1 MRAQTGTLPLRT
13 SGGAGRFEVLPDGS
27 ILARLPSWR
36 GEVREAIRAAPRHL
50 RLWDQFRKG
59 WIFRPDPRAARAL
72 AETAKVAGVPLDGD
86 GAEWVTRCLGMPEC
100 GPVWVSRG
108 RDCVLV
114 WTESR
119 EASVLAGLEWVPGAV
134 WDRSLGCWRVPIRS
148 TSLRRLAERLD
159 LYCRG
164 APGWLR
170 EEADRAR
177 VQEEEMARLASAPRE
192 TAGAAGLREAILRA
206 LPDGLSLYPYQVAAV
221 EFIERAGGRALVG
234 DQMGL
239 GKTPVAIAWLLLH
252 PEARPAVVFCPGM
265 VRLHWIREL
274 GRWAPGESAEVVV
287 AADDVR
293 RLSASG
299 VRAVAAPSGSASV
312 TVVNYEV
319 ASRHLEALTRM
330 QPRAVVLDEAHW
342 IKERRAQRTRAVL
355 AVSRKARYVLALSG
369 TPVLNRPIEFYN
381 VLDLLRPGRFG
392 SWWDFA
398 RQYCGLHHNGFGWD
412 ARGATNLGE
421 LAWILR
427 GEGIMIRRTKDD
439 VLQEL
444 PPKRRVVL
452 HVELERALSAE
463 VDRAE
468 EEATRALLTEEAR
481 RWLSGAARPPGPAV
495 AALGKLRAALGAAK
509 AVALIPWL
517 AELATDR
524 PVVVFFHHVAPASEV
539 ARGLAASGIRAE
551 RLTGMEGAPERQ
563 SVVDRFQRGEVR
575 VICATYG
582 AAGVGLNLTAAS
594 DVVLA
599 EREWV
604 PAVEEQAEDRCHR
617 VGQTRGVTV
626 WVAMSDHRVDRALHA
641 VLEEKREILR
651 AVVDGGARQPQAAD
665 LLVDVAR
672 AVLSCA
678 RKEGALGL

>member
-1 MRAQTGTLPLRT
+1 MRAQTGLLFSRT
-13 SGGAGRFEVLPDGS
+13 GRFEVLPDGS

-36 GEVREAIRAAPRHL
+36 TEVRDAIRAAPRHL
-50 RLWDQFRKG
+50 RLWDQLQRA

-72 AETAKVAGVPLDGD
+72 AEAARAAGVPLDGES
-86 GAEWVTRCLGMPEC
+86 AAWVARCMDAPEC
-100 GPVWVSRG
+100 GPVWAGRG
-108 RDCVLV
+108 ADCVLV
-114 WTESR
+114 WTEGR
-119 EASVLAGLEWVPGAV
+119 EASALVGLEWVPGAS
-134 WDRSLGCWRVPIRS
+134 WDRALGCWKVPLKS
-148 TSLRRLAERLD
+148 TSLKRLVERLD

-164 APGWLR
+164 APAWLR
-170 EEADRAR
+170 QEADRTR
-177 VQEEEMARLASAPRE
+177 RQEEETARLASARRE
-192 TAGAAGLREAILRA
+192 TEEAAGLRDAIVKA
-206 LPDGLSLYPYQVAAV
+206 LPEGLSLYPYQVAAV

-239 GKTPVAIAWLLLH
+239 GKTPVAITWLLLH

-265 VRLHWIREL
+265 VRLQWVREL
-274 GRWAPGESAEVVV
+274 ARWAPGESAEVVV
-287 AADDVR
+287 ATDDVR
-293 RLSASG
+293 RLAG
-299 VRAVAAPSGSASV
+299 EGIRAVAAPSGVASV
-312 TVVNYEV
+312 TVVNYET
-319 ASRHLEALTRM
+319 ASRHAEALM
-330 QPRAVVLDEAHW
+330 KMGPKAVVLDEAHW

-355 AVSRKARYVLALSG
+355 AVSRRARYVLALSG

-427 GEGIMIRRTKDD
+427 GEGIMIRRTKDE
-439 VLQEL
+439 VLSEL

-468 EEATRALLTEEAR
+468 EEASRALLTEEAK

-517 AELATDR
+517 AELAADR
-524 PVVVFFHHVAPASEV
+524 QVVVFFHHVAPASEV
-539 ARGLAASGIRAE
+539 VRGLAASGIRAE
-551 RLTGMEGAPERQ
+551 RLTGMEGASERQ
-563 SVVDRFQRGEVR
+563 SVVDRFQSGEVQ

-604 PAVEEQAEDRCHR
+604 PATEEQAEDRCHR

-641 VLEEKREILR
+641 VLEEKRDILR
-651 AVVDGGARQPQAAD
+651 AVVDGAARNVQASDA
-665 LLVDVAR
+665 LADVAR

-678 RKEGALGL
+678 RKGDGLGL